1 MKVWDHFSQ
10 CTKCKHDTP
19 PHSFSMADRGK
30 KRYSV
35 GEALEA
41 VFADE
46 DSGDENFDCGSDAE
60 VIPDSENDSCCE
72 DSDLDDSI
80 NMPSSTHMQEV
91 EEASRSLIGTY
102 FYM

>member
-1 MKVWDHFSQ
+1 MTHPFTASAWL
-10 CTKCKHDTP
+10 T
-19 PHSFSMADRGK
+19 GK

-91 EEASRSLIGTY
+91 EESS
-102 FYM
+102 